1 MDSWMAKRGT
11 KTVGP
16 LSMKVLQDKATSG
29 RLLPSDLV
37 KLVNQDEWRPAAN
50 IRGLFPN
57 IPSKPTSENVGV
69 EGVMPKM
76 TPANPG
82 PPPFTPS
89 IEKAEGQK
97 LGGWLFLVALG
108 LVAGPF
114 LKLFALYPLVQIFS
128 TEAWSNLTTPSSEV
142 YHVLWAPLII
152 FESIVNP
159 LLIAG
164 NIYLLVLFFM
174 KKKDF
179 PKFYI
184 CYLALSAGIVTL
196 DTILIASINTSFVN
210 SDVLRNTFQAI
221 IGCAIWIPYMI
232 KSDRVAHTFIH

>member
-1 MDSWMAKRGT
+1 MARRGT
-11 KTVGP
+11 KSVGP
-16 LSMKVLQDKATSG
+16 MSMATLQDKAFSG
-29 RLLPSDLV
+29 KLQPSDQV
-37 KLVNQDEWRPAAN
+37 KLVGQNEWRTAGS
-50 IRGLFPN
+50 IRGLFPT
-57 IPSKPTSENVGV
+57 IPTQPTSENVGI
-69 EGVMPKM
+69 EAVMPNM

-89 IEKAEGQK
+89 IKLAEGQK
-97 LGGWLFLVALG
+97 LGGWLFLVAFG

-114 LKLFALYPLVQIFS
+114 GKLFSLYPLVQIFS

-159 LLIAG
+159 LLIVG

-184 CYLALSAGIVTL
+184 WYMALSAGIITL
-196 DTILIASINTSFVN
+196 DTILIASINTSFV
-210 SDVLRNTFQAI
+210 STDVLRNNFQSI
-221 IGCAIWIPYMI
+221 IACAIWIPYMI
-232 KSDRVAHTFIH
+232 KSDRVANTFIH